1 MKNAKFL
8 FVALFSLGLFISSC
22 SDDDDDDDVTPT
34 QNNQTTPAVN
44 PIVGDWTAYDVSGI
58 LSGAGVDSITAAFN
72 ANNTYLVV
80 STSSGS
86 NTTYEGTYTVSAD
99 PDTAGIYTI
108 LLNQSLPSTAT
119 SEGIFKVYA
128 ASPDSMWYEVAQT
141 NPTITGVTAPTQ
153 AGGFGSTSAG
163 AYGTA
168 NIQKY
173 TRD

>member
-22 SDDDDDDDVTPT
+22 SDDDDDETTTPT
-34 QNNQTTPAVN
+34 PTPTPAVN
-44 PIVGDWTAYDVSGI
+44 PIVGDWTAYDVSVI
-58 LSGAGVDSITAAFN
+58 LSRAGVDSIKAAFN

-141 NPTITGVTAPTQ
+141 NPTITGVTAPTL
-153 AGGFGSTSAG
+153 AGGFGSTSNG
-163 AYGTA
+163 FFGTD